1 MCAFSCCT
9 DEIKEWLQSYSIL
22 FMILTLVP
30 CLCCQC
36 EHHHRPWLK
45 TIRKKFANKILP
57 LPLLPIGWA
66 VVFKTDKWKTSIWP
80 QKVVMFG
87 GPTIWIY
94 KAFTDYFKDIC
105 GKRICSFI
113 HTQDRRGRGREG
125 EIKEREERE
134 RGRGRGRE
142 NAMVLN
148 WSSKPDGFRRKV

>member
-45 TIRKKFANKILP
+45 TIRKKFVNKILP

-105 GKRICSFI
+105 GKKNMQFYPYPG
-113 HTQDRRGRGREG
+113 QEGKGERGGNKREGRERKG
-125 EIKEREERE
+125 ERQGERE
-134 RGRGRGRE
+134 RYG
-142 NAMVLN
+142 VKL
-148 WSSKPDGFRRKV
+148 KF